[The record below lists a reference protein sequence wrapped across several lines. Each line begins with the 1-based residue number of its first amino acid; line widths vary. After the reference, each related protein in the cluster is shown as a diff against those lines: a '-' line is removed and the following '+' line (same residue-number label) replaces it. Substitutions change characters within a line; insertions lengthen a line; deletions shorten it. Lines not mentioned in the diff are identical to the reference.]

1 MVQVMKHEWHQVDA
15 QYLTEI
21 DEDLLSEIYPDLDD
35 DEIAQKLSDLESGEI
50 TVDDIINDADEE
62 GVEIEW
68 DSHYEDW
75 WTSRKGGYEVTYDI
89 VED

>member
-21 DEDLLSEIYPDLDD
+21 DEDLLAEIYPDLDG
-35 DEIAQKLSDLESGEI
+35 DEIAAKMADLESGEI
-50 TVDDIINDADEE
+50 TVDEIINDAWEE

-89 VED
+89 VEG

>member
-21 DEDLLSEIYPDLDD
+21 DEDLLSEIYPDLDE
-35 DEIAQKLSDLESGEI
+35 DEIAAKLADLESGEI

-75 WTSRKGGYEVTYDI
+75 WTFRKGGYEVTYDI

>member
-1 MVQVMKHEWHQVDA
+1 MKHEWHQVDA

-21 DEDLLSEIYPDLDD
+21 DEDLLSEIYPDLDE
-35 DEIAQKLSDLESGEI
+35 DEIVAKMADLESGEI
-50 TVDDIINDADEE
+50 TVDEIINDADEE